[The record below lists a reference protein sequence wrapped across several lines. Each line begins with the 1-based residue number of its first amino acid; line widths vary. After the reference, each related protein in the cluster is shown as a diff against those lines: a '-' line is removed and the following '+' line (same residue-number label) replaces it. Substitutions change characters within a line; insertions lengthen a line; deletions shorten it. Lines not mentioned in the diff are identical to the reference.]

1 MPKPTLR
8 AVAIPAEHGGWSL
21 TLEPVILGLLVA
33 PSASGFALGM
43 VALLI
48 FMSRTPGKIA
58 LVDRKRD
65 HWRARSQWA
74 LLVAGVEVVL
84 IVLFGVV
91 AIATARAAFWW
102 PLAVAAPL
110 IAVELTFDIRSRSR
124 RLAPELAGAA
134 GVGSMAA
141 AIALTA
147 GATPGVAT
155 GLWLV
160 IAARSVAAVSFVRV
174 QLRRAKGQE
183 YRVRHSD
190 AGQLVAIGIAA
201 TGLALDFTPA
211 LAVGA
216 VVFVALFDV
225 IMVRRSPPPVPVL
238 GSQQIVLGLLLVVV
252 TGLAVRAP

>member
-1 MPKPTLR
+1 VPKPTLR

-74 LLVAGVEVVL
+74 LLVAGGEVVL

-141 AIALTA
+141 AIALTGA
-147 GATPGVAT
+147 ATPEVAA

-174 QLRRAKGQE
+174 QLRRAKGQDH
-183 YRVRHSD
+183 RLWHSD
-190 AGQLVAIGIAA
+190 VGQLVAVGL
-201 TGLALDFTPA
+201 TTVGLALDITPA

-216 VVFVALFDV
+216 VAFVALFDV
-225 IMVRRSPPPVPVL
+225 FMVRRPTVPAPVL
-238 GSQQIVLGLLLVVV
+238 GSQQVVLGLLVVIM